1 MTEAR
6 LGGGPPPDWSSLPD
20 GAQVLVDSAPIIYVL
35 EGHPLAVRFEGLFDQ
50 IAAGRLRAR
59 VTPVTVAEVVGGPL
73 RHGRHGLA
81 ERYRL
86 AMTAAPGW
94 SLRAL
99 DGDLAMLAARVRAEH
114 GLRLPDAIQ
123 LATAIAEC
131 CDALVTH
138 DRDFPP
144 DTGVPVWGPPTR

>member
-1 MTEAR
+1 MD
-6 LGGGPPPDWSSLPD
+6 LIDWSALPD
-20 GAQVLVDSAPIIYVL
+20 GARVLLDTAPIIYVL
-35 EGHPLAVRFEGLFDQ
+35 EGHPLADRFAGLFER
-50 IAAGRLRAR
+50 IAEGDIRAI

-73 RHGRHGLA
+73 KRGRQGLA

-86 AMTAAPGW
+86 ALTAAPGW

-99 DGDLAMLAARVRAEH
+99 DGDLAMLAARLRAEH

-123 LATAIAEC
+123 LATAISEC

-138 DRDFPP
+138 DRDFPS
-144 DTGVPVWGPPTR
+144 TAGVRVMGPPD